1 MDYAIVIS
9 IVCFLLYT
17 AIYGKEILP
26 DKQASAQVL
35 INLAFT
41 ISIFFVLLQI
51 YAHHYSHSNY
61 VLQNPTDWLLS
72 SNSSCSCKPTKFE
85 LVLGRKFIIDSNE
98 FSFLSEIQEG
108 KYISLILVFLFVS
121 FILSMYPFFE
131 IYQFNITDNYLF
143 VFFFCLFLF
152 ILLFILLLMYLN
164 FFYRNLSWKFVK
176 ESQDRIKFS
185 ISNPSRKLIN
195 GYINKSVIESLE
207 IFETNAFDL
216 NPNSRIFRKF
226 KAKTK
231 IYLLKITIP
240 SYINSDFETDRQF
253 NICIHSSR
261 EFVVLIKDILMK
273 WLIIT
278 EKDI

>member
-1 MDYAIVIS
+1 MFIS
-9 IVCFLLYT
+9 IHFTFYFIAYVFKFL
-17 AIYGKEILP
+17 
-26 DKQASAQVL
+26 
-35 INLAFT
+35 
-41 ISIFFVLLQI
+41 
-51 YAHHYSHSNY
+51 
-61 VLQNPTDWLLS
+61 
-72 SNSSCSCKPTKFE
+72 
-85 LVLGRKFIIDSNE
+85 
-98 FSFLSEIQEG
+98 
-108 KYISLILVFLFVS
+108 
-121 FILSMYPFFE
+121 
-131 IYQFNITDNYLF
+131 
-143 VFFFCLFLF
+143 
-152 ILLFILLLMYLN
+152 
-164 FFYRNLSWKFVK
+164 VK